1 MRKSLVLLAVAL
13 TIAGCAMTNQP
24 PTQSESATPSESA
37 APSQSGAPSLE
48 PTASLPEACGSE
60 PLDVAA
66 LIAFTPGTAV
76 TPPVTCFGDAPLTFE
91 ANWVGGGIADCPAAP
106 EPAWLACSS
115 FSLREVGDTRK
126 VGAPQLFVAVDP
138 ALTTLPAPGTDVQV
152 TAQFDHP
159 AAQDCHETGSMPGES
174 PAPDAEMIELCRN
187 YLVITDVAPLS
198 R

>member
-1 MRKSLVLLAVAL
+1 MRKPLVLLAVAL

-24 PTQSESATPSESA
+24 STTSELET
-37 APSQSGAPSLE
+37 PSQSRAPNLE
-48 PTASLPEACGSE
+48 PRTSMPVACGSE

-66 LIAFTPGTAV
+66 LIAITQDNVVG
-76 TPPVTCFGDAPLTFE
+76 PPVACFGDAPLSFE

-115 FSLREVGDTRK
+115 FSLRAVGDTRK
-126 VGAPQLFVAVDP
+126 VGAAQLFVAVDP
-138 ALTTLPAPGTDVQV
+138 ALTTLPDPGTDVQV

-174 PAPDAEMIELCRN
+174 PAPVAVMIELCRN
-187 YLVITDVAPLS
+187 ILVITDVS
-198 R
+198 S